1 MRKYLLDNYKYY
13 HRFNELNENPL
24 STGVIT
30 YVASSNRLTLFIL
43 LFMIAGILSGAAIH
57 EYAAAELVKSYADN
71 ITLFTDIFL
80 RLIKMVI
87 APLVFSTLT
96 VGIMKMGET
105 STIGRVGGK
114 AMIWFVSSSVLSIL
128 VGLFIVTLQ
137 HPGAGM
143 NLQVPAGDVQTGLA
157 VSGMS
162 LKSFIAHTFP
172 TSIAGAMANNE
183 ILQIVVF
190 SLFFGI
196 AGASLGEKFNAPLV
210 AALDVVSHIMLKVT
224 GYVMYVAP
232 LAIFAAI
239 SSVIATEGLGILLNY
254 ASFIG
259 GYYLAIVLTCLVLI
273 GVGYMVLRRD
283 IFRLLTMLKD
293 PVLVAFTTSSSEAAY
308 PKTLD
313 QLTRFGCSRNIASF
327 VLPIGYSF
335 NLVGSMVYCSFAS
348 MFIAQAYNVHLG
360 FSEIVVLMLT
370 LMLASKG
377 IAGVPR
383 SALVVLAATI
393 PSFNIPVAG
402 ILLLMGIDHLL
413 DMGRSAINVLG
424 NGVATAMLSKNEGLM
439 DEPVEMGEE
448 IEA

>member
-1 MRKYLLDNYKYY
+1 ML
-13 HRFNELNENPL
+13 
-24 STGVIT
+24 
-30 YVASSNRLTLFIL
+30 
-43 LFMIAGILSGAAIH
+43 MGILSGAAIH
-57 EYAAAELVKSYADN
+57 AYATPTTVSAWADN
-71 ITLFTDIFL
+71 ITLLTDLFL

-96 VGIMKMGET
+96 VGIMRLGET
-105 STIGRVGGK
+105 ATIGRVGGK
-114 AMIWFVSSSVLSIL
+114 AMVWFITSSVLSIL
-128 VGLFIVTLQ
+128 VGLVIVTFQ
-137 HPGAGM
+137 HPGAGL
-143 NLQVPAGDVQTGLA
+143 NLAVPKEAVDTGLA

-162 LKSFIAHTFP
+162 LKGFLSHTP
-172 TSIAGAMANNE
+172 HQHHRGDGQQR

-190 SLFFGI
+190 SMFFGI

-210 AALDVVSHIMLKVT
+210 AALNVVSHIMLKVT

-239 SSVIATEGLGILLNY
+239 SSVIASQGLGILLNY

-259 GYYLAIVLTCLVLI
+259 GYYLAVLLTSAVLI
-273 GVGYMVLRRD
+273 AVGYMVLKKEV
-283 IFRLLTMLKD
+283 FRLLNMLKD

-308 PKTLD
+308 PKTLER
-313 QLTRFGCSRNIASF
+313 LVKFGCSRNIVSF

-335 NLVGSMVYCSFAS
+335 NLVGSMVYCSFAA
-348 MFIAQAYNVHLG
+348 MFIAQAYNVPLS
-360 FSEIVVLMLT
+360 FSEITVMMLT

-402 ILLLMGIDHLL
+402 ILLLMGIDHFL

-424 NGVATAMLSKNEGLM
+424 NGIATAMLSKNEGLLT
-439 DEPVEMGEE
+439 DEEAQPDWEVEKA
-448 IEA
+448 EA

>member
-1 MRKYLLDNYKYY
+1 MANANK
-13 HRFNELNENPL
+13 
-24 STGVIT
+24 
-30 YVASSNRLTLFIL
+30 LTLFIVV
-43 LFMIAGILSGAAIH
+43 FMLMGILSGAAIH
-57 EYAAAELVKSYADN
+57 AYATPTTVSAWADN
-71 ITLFTDIFL
+71 ITLLTDLFL

-96 VGIMKMGET
+96 VGIMRLGET
-105 STIGRVGGK
+105 ATIGRVGGK
-114 AMIWFVSSSVLSIL
+114 AMVWFITSSVLSIL
-128 VGLFIVTLQ
+128 VGLVIVTFQ
-137 HPGAGM
+137 HPGAGL
-143 NLQVPAGDVQTGLA
+143 NLAVPKEAVDTGLA

-162 LKSFIAHTFP
+162 LKGFLSHTIP
-172 TSIAGAMANNE
+172 TSITEAMANNE

-190 SLFFGI
+190 SMFF
-196 AGASLGEKFNAPLV
+196 GASLGEKFNAPLV
-210 AALDVVSHIMLKVT
+210 AALNVVSHIMLKVT

-239 SSVIATEGLGILLNY
+239 SSVIASQGLGILLNY

-259 GYYLAIVLTCLVLI
+259 GYYLAVLLTSAVLI
-273 GVGYMVLRRD
+273 AVGYMVLKKEV
-283 IFRLLTMLKD
+283 FRLLNMLKD

-308 PKTLD
+308 PKTLER
-313 QLTRFGCSRNIASF
+313 LVKFGCSRNIVSF

-335 NLVGSMVYCSFAS
+335 NLVGSMVYCSFAA
-348 MFIAQAYNVHLG
+348 MFIAQAYNVPLS
-360 FSEIVVLMLT
+360 FSEITVMMLT

-402 ILLLMGIDHLL
+402 ILLLMGIDHFL

-424 NGVATAMLSKNEGLM
+424 NGIATAMLSKNEGLLT
-439 DEPVEMGEE
+439 DEEAQPDWEVEKA
-448 IEA
+448 EA

>member
-1 MRKYLLDNYKYY
+1 MANANKLTI
-13 HRFNELNENPL
+13 FI
-24 STGVIT
+24 VI
-30 YVASSNRLTLFIL
+30 
-43 LFMIAGILSGAAIH
+43 FMLAGIVSGAVIH
-57 EYAAAELVKSYADN
+57 SYTSESVIAAWSDN
-71 ITLFTDIFL
+71 ITLLTDIFL

-96 VGIMKMGET
+96 VGIMRLGET

-114 AMIWFVSSSVLSIL
+114 AMIWFISSSILSIL
-128 VGLFIVTLQ
+128 VGLFIVTLEQ
-137 HPGAGM
+137 PGSGL
-143 NLQVPAGDVQTGLA
+143 NLAIPKEAVDTGLA
-157 VSGMS
+157 VGGMS
-162 LKSFIAHTFP
+162 LKGFLSHTIP

-190 SLFFGI
+190 SMFFGI
-196 AGASLGEKFNAPLV
+196 GGASLGEKFNAPLV

-259 GYYLAIVLTCLVLI
+259 GYYLAILMTCLVLLA
-273 GVGYMVLRRD
+273 VGYLVLKKEV
-283 IFRLLTMLKD
+283 FRLVSMLKD

-308 PKTLD
+308 PKTLE
-313 QLTRFGCSRNIASF
+313 QLTTFGCSRNIVSF

-348 MFIAQAYNVHLG
+348 MFIAQAYNIHLS
-360 FSEIVVLMLT
+360 FAEISVLMLT

-402 ILLLMGIDHLL
+402 ILLLMGIDHFL

-424 NGVATAMLSKNEGLM
+424 NGIATAMLAQNEGLL
-439 DEPVEMGEE
+439 EESSEEEVSQKVE
-448 IEA
+448 A

>member
-1 MRKYLLDNYKYY
+1 MANANKLTI
-13 HRFNELNENPL
+13 FI
-24 STGVIT
+24 VI
-30 YVASSNRLTLFIL
+30 
-43 LFMIAGILSGAAIH
+43 FMLAGILTGAMIH
-57 EYAAAELVKSYADN
+57 SYASANTIQAWSGN

-96 VGIMKMGET
+96 VGIMKLGET

-114 AMIWFVSSSVLSIL
+114 AMVWFISSSVLSIL

-137 HPGAGM
+137 HPGSGL
-143 NLQVPAGDVQTGLA
+143 NLTIPKDTVDTGLA

-162 LKSFIAHTFP
+162 LKGFLSHTIP
-172 TSIAGAMANNE
+172 TSIVGAMADNE

-190 SLFFGI
+190 SMFFGI
-196 AGASLGEKFNAPLV
+196 GGASLGQKFNAPLV

-259 GYYLAIVLTCLVLI
+259 GYYVAILLTCCALVAI
-273 GVGYMVLRRD
+273 GYMVLKKEV
-283 IFRLLTMLKD
+283 FRLLGMLKD

-308 PKTLD
+308 PKTLE
-313 QLTRFGCSRNIASF
+313 QLTKFGCSRNIVSF

-348 MFIAQAYNVHLG
+348 MFIAQAYN
-360 FSEIVVLMLT
+360 
-370 LMLASKG
+370 
-377 IAGVPR
+377 
-383 SALVVLAATI
+383 
-393 PSFNIPVAG
+393 
-402 ILLLMGIDHLL
+402 
-413 DMGRSAINVLG
+413 
-424 NGVATAMLSKNEGLM
+424 
-439 DEPVEMGEE
+439 
-448 IEA
+448 

>member
-1 MRKYLLDNYKYY
+1 MANANK
-13 HRFNELNENPL
+13 
-24 STGVIT
+24 
-30 YVASSNRLTLFIL
+30 LTLFIVI
-43 LFMIAGILSGAAIH
+43 FMLAGILSGAVIH
-57 EYAAAELVKSYADN
+57 SYASPGVVPAWADN
-71 ITLFTDIFL
+71 ITLLTDIFL

-96 VGIMKMGET
+96 VGIMRLGET

-114 AMIWFVSSSVLSIL
+114 AMIWFISSSILSIL
-128 VGLFIVTLQ
+128 VGLFVVSLEQ
-137 HPGAGM
+137 PGSGL
-143 NLQVPAGDVQTGLA
+143 NLAIPLEATDTGLA
-157 VSGMS
+157 VGGMS
-162 LKSFIAHTFP
+162 LKGFLTHTIP
-172 TSIAGAMANNE
+172 TSIAEAMANNE

-190 SLFFGI
+190 SMFFGI
-196 AGASLGEKFNAPLV
+196 GGASLGEKFNAPLV

-239 SSVIATEGLGILLNY
+239 SSVISTQGLGILLNY

-259 GYYLAIVLTCLVLI
+259 GYYVAILLTCLVLLA
-273 GVGYMVLRRD
+273 VGYVMLKKEV
-283 IFRLLTMLKD
+283 FRLVSMLKD

-308 PKTLD
+308 PKTLE
-313 QLTRFGCSRNIASF
+313 QLTKFGCSPNIVSF

-348 MFIAQAYNVHLG
+348 MFIAQAYNIHLS
-360 FSEIVVLMLT
+360 FAEITVLMLT

-402 ILLLMGIDHLL
+402 ILLLMGIDHFL

-424 NGVATAMLSKNEGLM
+424 NGIATAMLAQDEGLLEE
-439 DEPVEMGEE
+439 EPELVER
-448 IEA
+448 EA

>member
-1 MRKYLLDNYKYY
+1 M
-13 HRFNELNENPL
+13 
-24 STGVIT
+24 
-30 YVASSNRLTLFIL
+30 ASANKLTLFIVI
-43 LFMIAGILSGAAIH
+43 FMLAGILSGAVIH
-57 EYAAAELVKSYADN
+57 SYASQEAIAAWSDN
-71 ITLFTDIFL
+71 ITLLTDIFL

-96 VGIMKMGET
+96 VGIMRLGET
-105 STIGRVGGK
+105 ATIGRVGGK
-114 AMIWFVSSSVLSIL
+114 AMVWFISSSVLSIL
-128 VGLFIVTLQ
+128 VGLFIVTIE
-137 HPGAGM
+137 HPGSGL
-143 NLQVPAGDVQTGLA
+143 NLAIPAESVDTGLA
-157 VSGMS
+157 VGGMS
-162 LKSFIAHTFP
+162 LKGFLSHTIP

-190 SLFFGI
+190 SMFFGI
-196 AGASLGEKFNAPLV
+196 GGASLGEKFNAPLV

-239 SSVIATEGLGILLNY
+239 SSVSATQGLGILLNY

-259 GYYLAIVLTCLVLI
+259 GYYVAILLTCLVLLA
-273 GVGYMVLRRD
+273 VGYMVLKKEV
-283 IFRLLTMLKD
+283 FRLVSMLKD

-308 PKTLD
+308 PKTLE
-313 QLTRFGCSRNIASF
+313 QLTKFGCSRNIVSF

-348 MFIAQAYNVHLG
+348 MFIAQAYNIHLS
-360 FSEIVVLMLT
+360 FAEITVLMLT

-402 ILLLMGIDHLL
+402 ILLLMGIDHFL

-424 NGVATAMLSKNEGLM
+424 NGIATAMLAQNEGLL
-439 DEPVEMGEE
+439 EE
-448 IEA
+448 DAEERVPQQLVG

>member
-1 MRKYLLDNYKYY
+1 M
-13 HRFNELNENPL
+13 
-24 STGVIT
+24 S
-30 YVASSNRLTLFIL
+30 SSNKLTLFIL
-43 LFMIAGILSGAAIH
+43 LFMFAGILSGAAIH
-57 EYAAAELVKSYADN
+57 EYAAAENIKSYAEN

-114 AMIWFVSSSVLSIL
+114 AMVWFVSSSILSIL

-137 HPGAGM
+137 QPGAGM

-157 VSGMS
+157 VSGMN
-162 LKSFIAHTFP
+162 LKAFISHTIP
-172 TSIAGAMANNE
+172 TSIAGAMSNNE

-196 AGASLGEKFNAPLV
+196 AGASLGEKFNTPLV

-239 SSVIATEGLGILLNY
+239 SSVVATEGLGILLNY

-259 GYYLAIVLTCLVLI
+259 GYYLAIILTCMVLI
-273 GVGYMVLRRD
+273 GVGYMVLKRD
-283 IFRLLTMLKD
+283 VFRLIAMLKD

-348 MFIAQAYNVHLG
+348 MFIAQAYNIHLT

-402 ILLLMGIDHLL
+402 ILLLMGIDHFL

-424 NGVATAMLSKNEGLM
+424 NGVATAMLSKNEGEM
-439 DEPVEMGEE
+439 EEPTEIGEE

>member
-1 MRKYLLDNYKYY
+1 MANANKLTI
-13 HRFNELNENPL
+13 FI
-24 STGVIT
+24 VI
-30 YVASSNRLTLFIL
+30 
-43 LFMIAGILSGAAIH
+43 FMLAGILTGAMIH
-57 EYAAAELVKSYADN
+57 SYASATTIEVWSNN
-71 ITLFTDIFL
+71 ITLLTDIFL

-96 VGIMKMGET
+96 VGIMKLGET

-114 AMIWFVSSSVLSIL
+114 AMVWFISSSVLSIL

-137 HPGAGM
+137 QPGHGL
-143 NLQVPAGDVQTGLA
+143 NLAIPKDAVDTGLA

-162 LKSFIAHTFP
+162 LKGFLSHTIP
-172 TSIAGAMANNE
+172 TSIVGAMADNE

-196 AGASLGEKFNAPLV
+196 GGASLGEKFNAPLV
-210 AALDVVSHIMLKVT
+210 ASLDVVSHIMLKVT

-259 GYYLAIVLTCLVLI
+259 GYYVAIFLTCCVLVAI
-273 GVGYMVLRRD
+273 GYMVLKKEV
-283 IFRLLTMLKD
+283 FRLLSMLKD

-308 PKTLD
+308 PKTLE
-313 QLTRFGCSRNIASF
+313 QLTKFGCSRNIVSF

-348 MFIAQAYNVHLG
+348 MFIAQAYNIHLS
-360 FSEIVVLMLT
+360 FTEIAVLMLT

-402 ILLLMGIDHLL
+402 ILLLMGIDHFL

-424 NGVATAMLSKNEGLM
+424 NGVATAMLSQNEGLLTEE
-439 DEPVEMGEE
+439 EPQVAQQN
-448 IEA
+448 I

>member
-1 MRKYLLDNYKYY
+1 M
-13 HRFNELNENPL
+13 F
-24 STGVIT
+24 
-30 YVASSNRLTLFIL
+30 
-43 LFMIAGILSGAAIH
+43 AGILSGAAIH
-57 EYAAAELVKSYADN
+57 EYAAADNIKSYAEN

-114 AMIWFVSSSVLSIL
+114 AMVWFVSSSILSIL

-137 HPGAGM
+137 QPGAGM

-157 VSGMS
+157 VSGMN
-162 LKSFIAHTFP
+162 LKAFISHTIP
-172 TSIAGAMANNE
+172 TSIAGAMSNNE

-196 AGASLGEKFNAPLV
+196 AGASLGEKFNTPLV

-239 SSVIATEGLGILLNY
+239 SSVVATEGLGILLNY

-259 GYYLAIVLTCLVLI
+259 GYYLAIILTCMVLI
-273 GVGYMVLRRD
+273 GVGYMVLKRD
-283 IFRLLTMLKD
+283 VFRLIAMLKD

-348 MFIAQAYNVHLG
+348 MFIAQAYNIHLN

-402 ILLLMGIDHLL
+402 ILLLMGIDHFL

-424 NGVATAMLSKNEGLM
+424 NGVATAMLSKNEGEM
-439 DEPVEMGEE
+439 EEEVEAGERV
-448 IEA
+448 EA

>member
-1 MRKYLLDNYKYY
+1 M
-13 HRFNELNENPL
+13 
-24 STGVIT
+24 
-30 YVASSNRLTLFIL
+30 ASSNKLTMFIV
-43 LFMIAGILSGAAIH
+43 LFMIAGILCGAAVH
-57 EYAAAELVKSYADN
+57 EYASNDSITAWATN

-96 VGIMKMGET
+96 VGIMRMGET
-105 STIGRVGGK
+105 STISRVGSK
-114 AMIWFVSSSVLSIL
+114 AMVWFISSSVLSIL
-128 VGLFIVTLQ
+128 VGLLVVSLE
-137 HPGAGM
+137 HPGRGL
-143 NLQVPAGDVQTGLA
+143 NLTVPAGSVETGLA

-162 LKSFIAHTFP
+162 LKNFIAHSIP
-172 TSIAGAMANNE
+172 TSIADAMSHNE

-190 SLFFGI
+190 SMFFGI

-224 GYVMYVAP
+224 GYVMLVAP

-239 SSVIATEGLGILLNY
+239 SSVVATQGLGILLNY

-259 GYYLAIVLTCLVLI
+259 GYYVAILLTCLVLLS
-273 GVGYMVLRRD
+273 VGYMVLKKST
-283 IFRLLTMLKD
+283 FTLLSMLKE

-313 QLTRFGCSRNIASF
+313 VLTRFGCSRSIASF

-348 MFIAQAYNVHLG
+348 MFIAQAYNVHLT

-402 ILLLMGIDHLL
+402 ILLLMGIDHFL

-424 NGVATAMLSKNEGLM
+424 NGIATAMLSKNEGEL
-439 DEPVEMGEE
+439 DAAAANTATEQETQVE
-448 IEA
+448 A

>member
-1 MRKYLLDNYKYY
+1 M
-13 HRFNELNENPL
+13 
-24 STGVIT
+24 
-30 YVASSNRLTLFIL
+30 ASANRLTIFIVV
-43 LFMIAGILSGAAIH
+43 FMLAGILSGAVIH
-57 EYAAAELVKSYADN
+57 EYASSDVIAAWSDN
-71 ITLFTDIFL
+71 ITLLTDIFL

-96 VGIMKMGET
+96 VGIMRLGET
-105 STIGRVGGK
+105 ATIGRVGGK
-114 AMIWFVSSSVLSIL
+114 AMVWFISSSVLSIL
-128 VGLFIVTLQ
+128 VGLFIVTLL
-137 HPGAGM
+137 HPGSGL
-143 NLQVPAGDVQTGLA
+143 NLAVPAGTVETGLA
-157 VSGMS
+157 TGGMS
-162 LKSFIAHTFP
+162 LKGFLSHTIP

-190 SLFFGI
+190 SMFFGI
-196 AGASLGEKFNAPLV
+196 GGASLGEKFNAPLV

-232 LAIFAAI
+232 LAIYAAI

-259 GYYLAIVLTCLVLI
+259 GYYLAIVLTCLVLVA
-273 GVGYMVLRRD
+273 VGYMVLKND
-283 IFRLLTMLKD
+283 IFRLVSMLKD

-308 PKTLD
+308 PKTLE
-313 QLTRFGCSRNIASF
+313 QLTRFGCSRNIVSF

-348 MFIAQAYNVHLG
+348 MFIAQAYNIQLS
-360 FSEIVVLMLT
+360 FSEITVLMLT

-393 PSFNIPVAG
+393 PSFDIPVAG
-402 ILLLMGIDHLL
+402 ILLLMGIDHFL

-424 NGVATAMLSKNEGLM
+424 NGVATAMLAQNEGLLE
-439 DEPVEMGEE
+439 DEVGLASQEG
-448 IEA
+448 

>member
-1 MRKYLLDNYKYY
+1 MIDYKNSKMSACCIIVKYD
-13 HRFNELNENPL
+13 
-24 STGVIT
+24 GVNF
-30 YVASSNRLTLFIL
+30 VASSNKLTMFIV
-43 LFMIAGILSGAAIH
+43 LFMIAGILCGAAVH
-57 EYAAAELVKSYADN
+57 EYASNDSITAWATN

-96 VGIMKMGET
+96 VGIMRMGET
-105 STIGRVGGK
+105 STISRVGSK
-114 AMIWFVSSSVLSIL
+114 AMVWFISSSVLSIL
-128 VGLFIVTLQ
+128 VGLLVVSLE
-137 HPGAGM
+137 HPGRGL
-143 NLQVPAGDVQTGLA
+143 NLTVPAGSVETGLA

-162 LKSFIAHTFP
+162 LKNFIAHSIP
-172 TSIAGAMANNE
+172 TSIADAMSHNE

-190 SLFFGI
+190 SMFFGI

-224 GYVMYVAP
+224 GYVMLVAP

-239 SSVIATEGLGILLNY
+239 SSVVATQGLGILLNY

-259 GYYLAIVLTCLVLI
+259 GYYVAILLTCLVLLS
-273 GVGYMVLRRD
+273 VGYMVLKKST
-283 IFRLLTMLKD
+283 FTLLSMLKE

-313 QLTRFGCSRNIASF
+313 VLTRFGCSRSIASF

-348 MFIAQAYNVHLG
+348 MFIAQAYNVHLT

-402 ILLLMGIDHLL
+402 ILLLMGIDHFL

-424 NGVATAMLSKNEGLM
+424 NGIATAMLSKNEGEL
-439 DEPVEMGEE
+439 DAAPANTATEQETQVE
-448 IEA
+448 A

>member
-1 MRKYLLDNYKYY
+1 
-13 HRFNELNENPL
+13 
-24 STGVIT
+24 
-30 YVASSNRLTLFIL
+30 VASANKLTLFIVI
-43 LFMIAGILSGAAIH
+43 FMLAGILSGAAIH
-57 EYAAAELVKSYADN
+57 EYASPDAINAWSDN
-71 ITLFTDIFL
+71 ITLLTDIFL

-96 VGIMKMGET
+96 VGIMKLGET

-114 AMIWFVSSSVLSIL
+114 AMVWFISSSVLSIL
-128 VGLFIVTLQ
+128 VGLFIVTLE
-137 HPGAGM
+137 HPGSGL
-143 NLQVPAGDVQTGLA
+143 NLAIPAESVDTGLA
-157 VSGMS
+157 VGGMT
-162 LKSFIAHTFP
+162 LKGFLTHTIP

-190 SLFFGI
+190 SMFFGI
-196 AGASLGEKFNAPLV
+196 GGASLGQKFNAPLV
-210 AALDVVSHIMLKVT
+210 AVLDVVSHIMLKVT

-239 SSVIATEGLGILLNY
+239 SSVVATQGLGILLNY

-259 GYYLAIVLTCLVLI
+259 GYYVAIVLTCMVLMA
-273 GVGYMVLRRD
+273 VGYMMLKKEV
-283 IFRLLTMLKD
+283 FRLVSMLKD

-308 PKTLD
+308 PKTLE
-313 QLTRFGCSRNIASF
+313 QLVRFGCSRNIVSF

-348 MFIAQAYNVHLG
+348 MFIAQAYNIHLS
-360 FSEIVVLMLT
+360 FSEVTVLMLT

-393 PSFNIPVAG
+393 PGFNIPVAG
-402 ILLLMGIDHLL
+402 ILLLMGIDHFL

-424 NGVATAMLSKNEGLM
+424 NGIATAMLAQNEGLL
-439 DEPVEMGEE
+439 EEEAELVEQ
-448 IEA
+448 EA

>member
-1 MRKYLLDNYKYY
+1 M
-13 HRFNELNENPL
+13 
-24 STGVIT
+24 
-30 YVASSNRLTLFIL
+30 ASANKLTLFIVI
-43 LFMIAGILSGAAIH
+43 FMLAGILSGAVIH
-57 EYAAAELVKSYADN
+57 SYASQEALAAWSDN
-71 ITLFTDIFL
+71 ITLLTDIFL

-96 VGIMKMGET
+96 VGIMRLGET
-105 STIGRVGGK
+105 ATIGRVGGK
-114 AMIWFVSSSVLSIL
+114 AMVWFISSSVLSIL
-128 VGLFIVTLQ
+128 VGLFIVTIE
-137 HPGAGM
+137 HPGSGL
-143 NLQVPAGDVQTGLA
+143 NLVIPAESVDTGLA
-157 VSGMS
+157 VGGMS
-162 LKSFIAHTFP
+162 LKGFLSHTIP

-190 SLFFGI
+190 SMFFGI
-196 AGASLGEKFNAPLV
+196 GGASLGEKFNAPLV

-239 SSVIATEGLGILLNY
+239 SSVIATQGLGILLNY

-259 GYYLAIVLTCLVLI
+259 GYYVAILLTCLVLLA
-273 GVGYMVLRRD
+273 VGYMVLKKEV
-283 IFRLLTMLKD
+283 FRLVSMLKD

-308 PKTLD
+308 PKTLE
-313 QLTRFGCSRNIASF
+313 QLTKFGCSRNIVSF

-348 MFIAQAYNVHLG
+348 MFIAQAYNIHLS
-360 FSEIVVLMLT
+360 FAEITVLMLT

-402 ILLLMGIDHLL
+402 ILLLMGIDHFL

-424 NGVATAMLSKNEGLM
+424 NGIATAMLAQNEGLL
-439 DEPVEMGEE
+439 EE
-448 IEA
+448 DAEERVPQQLVG

>member
-1 MRKYLLDNYKYY
+1 MANANKLTV
-13 HRFNELNENPL
+13 FI
-24 STGVIT
+24 VI
-30 YVASSNRLTLFIL
+30 
-43 LFMIAGILSGAAIH
+43 FMLAGILTGAMIH
-57 EYAAAELVKSYADN
+57 SYASADSITAWSDN
-71 ITLFTDIFL
+71 ITLLTDIFL

-96 VGIMKMGET
+96 VGIMRLGET

-114 AMIWFVSSSVLSIL
+114 AMVWFISSSVLSIL
-128 VGLFIVTLQ
+128 VGLFIVTLEQ
-137 HPGAGM
+137 PGSGM
-143 NLQVPAGDVQTGLA
+143 NLAIPAGTVETGLA
-157 VSGMS
+157 TSGMS
-162 LKSFIAHTFP
+162 LKAFLAHTIP
-172 TSIAGAMANNE
+172 TSIAGAMADNE

-190 SLFFGI
+190 SMFFGI
-196 AGASLGEKFNAPLV
+196 GGASLGQKFNAPLV

-239 SSVIATEGLGILLNY
+239 SSVIAKEGLGILLNY

-259 GYYLAIVLTCLVLI
+259 GYYLAILLTCLVLI
-273 GVGYMVLRRD
+273 GVGYMVLKKE
-283 IFRLLTMLKD
+283 IFRLVNMLKD

-308 PKTLD
+308 PKTLE
-313 QLTRFGCSRNIASF
+313 QLAKFGCSPNIVSF

-348 MFIAQAYNVHLG
+348 MFIAQAYNIQLS
-360 FSEIVVLMLT
+360 FSEITVLMLT

-402 ILLLMGIDHLL
+402 ILLLMGIDHFL

-424 NGVATAMLSKNEGLM
+424 NGVAAAMLSQNEGMLC
-439 DEPVEMGEE
+439 EGEAEEVEQQEVQ
-448 IEA
+448 A

>member
-1 MRKYLLDNYKYY
+1 MANANK
-13 HRFNELNENPL
+13 
-24 STGVIT
+24 
-30 YVASSNRLTLFIL
+30 LTLFIVI
-43 LFMIAGILSGAAIH
+43 FMLAGILSGAVIH
-57 EYAAAELVKSYADN
+57 SYASPGVVNAWADN
-71 ITLFTDIFL
+71 ITLLTDIFL

-96 VGIMKMGET
+96 VGIMRLGET

-114 AMIWFVSSSVLSIL
+114 AMIWFISSSILSIL
-128 VGLFIVTLQ
+128 VGLFVVSLEQ
-137 HPGAGM
+137 PGSGL
-143 NLQVPAGDVQTGLA
+143 NLAIPQEATDTGLA
-157 VSGMS
+157 VGGMS
-162 LKSFIAHTFP
+162 LKGFLTHTIP
-172 TSIAGAMANNE
+172 TSIAEAMANNE

-190 SLFFGI
+190 SMFFGI
-196 AGASLGEKFNAPLV
+196 GGASLGEKFNAPLV

-239 SSVIATEGLGILLNY
+239 SSVISTQGLGILLNY

-259 GYYLAIVLTCLVLI
+259 GYYVAILLTCLVLLA
-273 GVGYMVLRRD
+273 VGYIMLKKEV
-283 IFRLLTMLKD
+283 FRLVSMLKD

-308 PKTLD
+308 PKTLE
-313 QLTRFGCSRNIASF
+313 QLTKFGCSPNIVSF

-348 MFIAQAYNVHLG
+348 MFIAQAYNIHLS
-360 FSEIVVLMLT
+360 FAEITVLMLT

-402 ILLLMGIDHLL
+402 ILLLMGIDHFL

-424 NGVATAMLSKNEGLM
+424 NGIATAMLAQDEGLLEE
-439 DEPVEMGEE
+439 EPELVER
-448 IEA
+448 EA

>member
-1 MRKYLLDNYKYY
+1 MANANK
-13 HRFNELNENPL
+13 
-24 STGVIT
+24 
-30 YVASSNRLTLFIL
+30 LTLFIVI
-43 LFMIAGILSGAAIH
+43 FMLAGILSGAVIH
-57 EYAAAELVKSYADN
+57 SYASPGVVTAWADN
-71 ITLFTDIFL
+71 ITLLTDIFL

-96 VGIMKMGET
+96 VGIMRLGET

-114 AMIWFVSSSVLSIL
+114 AMIWFIRSSVLSIL
-128 VGLFIVTLQ
+128 VGLFVVSLEQ
-137 HPGAGM
+137 PGSGL
-143 NLQVPAGDVQTGLA
+143 NLTIPLEATDTGLA
-157 VSGMS
+157 VGGMS
-162 LKSFIAHTFP
+162 LKGFLTHTIP
-172 TSIAGAMANNE
+172 TSIAEAMANNE

-190 SLFFGI
+190 SMFFGI
-196 AGASLGEKFNAPLV
+196 GGASLGEKFNAPLV

-239 SSVIATEGLGILLNY
+239 SSVISTQGLGILLNY

-259 GYYLAIVLTCLVLI
+259 GYYVAILLTCLVLLA
-273 GVGYMVLRRD
+273 VGYVMLKKEV
-283 IFRLLTMLKD
+283 FRLVSMLKD

-308 PKTLD
+308 PKTLE
-313 QLTRFGCSRNIASF
+313 QLTKFGCSPNIVSF

-348 MFIAQAYNVHLG
+348 MFIAQAYNIHLS
-360 FSEIVVLMLT
+360 FAEITVLMLT

-402 ILLLMGIDHLL
+402 ILLLMGIDHFL

-424 NGVATAMLSKNEGLM
+424 NGIATAMLAQDEGLL
-439 DEPVEMGEE
+439 EE
-448 IEA
+448 SESSENITEQIKA

>member
-1 MRKYLLDNYKYY
+1 M
-13 HRFNELNENPL
+13 F
-24 STGVIT
+24 
-30 YVASSNRLTLFIL
+30 
-43 LFMIAGILSGAAIH
+43 AGILSGAAIH
-57 EYAAAELVKSYADN
+57 EYAAADNIKSYADN

-114 AMIWFVSSSVLSIL
+114 AMVWFISSSILSIL

-137 HPGAGM
+137 QPGAGM

-157 VSGMS
+157 VSGMN
-162 LKSFIAHTFP
+162 LKAFISHTIP
-172 TSIAGAMANNE
+172 TSIAGAMSNNE

-196 AGASLGEKFNAPLV
+196 AGASLGEKFTAPLV
-210 AALDVVSHIMLKVT
+210 TALDVVSHIMLKVT

-259 GYYLAIVLTCLVLI
+259 GYYLAIILTCMVLV
-273 GVGYMVLRRD
+273 GVGYMVLKRD
-283 IFRLLTMLKD
+283 VFRLITMLKD

-327 VLPIGYSF
+327 VLPMGYSF

-348 MFIAQAYNVHLG
+348 MFIAQAYNIHLT

-402 ILLLMGIDHLL
+402 ILLLMGIDHFL

-424 NGVATAMLSKNEGLM
+424 NGVATAMLSKNEG
-439 DEPVEMGEE
+439 EMEE
-448 IEA
+448 SIEAGEQVEA

>member
-1 MRKYLLDNYKYY
+1 MANANK
-13 HRFNELNENPL
+13 
-24 STGVIT
+24 
-30 YVASSNRLTLFIL
+30 LTLFIVI
-43 LFMIAGILSGAAIH
+43 FMLMGILSGAAIH
-57 EYAAAELVKSYADN
+57 AYATPTTVSAWADN
-71 ITLFTDIFL
+71 ITLLTDLFL

-96 VGIMKMGET
+96 VGIMRLGET
-105 STIGRVGGK
+105 ATIGRVGGK
-114 AMIWFVSSSVLSIL
+114 AMVWFITSSVLSIL
-128 VGLFIVTLQ
+128 VGLVIVTFQ
-137 HPGAGM
+137 HPGAGL
-143 NLQVPAGDVQTGLA
+143 NLAVPKEAVDTGLA

-162 LKSFIAHTFP
+162 LKGFLSHTIP
-172 TSIAGAMANNE
+172 TSITEAMANNE

-190 SLFFGI
+190 SMFFGI
-196 AGASLGEKFNAPLV
+196 AGASLGEKFNAPL
-210 AALDVVSHIMLKVT
+210 VSHIMLKVT

-239 SSVIATEGLGILLNY
+239 SSVIASQGLGILLNY

-259 GYYLAIVLTCLVLI
+259 GYYLAVLLTSAVLI
-273 GVGYMVLRRD
+273 AVGYMVLKKEV
-283 IFRLLTMLKD
+283 FRLLNMLKD

-308 PKTLD
+308 PKTLER
-313 QLTRFGCSRNIASF
+313 LVKFGCSRNIVSF

-335 NLVGSMVYCSFAS
+335 NLVGSMVYCSFAA
-348 MFIAQAYNVHLG
+348 MFIAQAYNVPLS
-360 FSEIVVLMLT
+360 FSEITVMMLT

-402 ILLLMGIDHLL
+402 ILLLMGIDHFL

-424 NGVATAMLSKNEGLM
+424 NGIATAMLSKNEGLLT
-439 DEPVEMGEE
+439 DEEAQPDWEVEKA
-448 IEA
+448 EA

>member
-1 MRKYLLDNYKYY
+1 MANANKLTI
-13 HRFNELNENPL
+13 FI
-24 STGVIT
+24 VI
-30 YVASSNRLTLFIL
+30 
-43 LFMIAGILSGAAIH
+43 FMLAGIVSGAVIH
-57 EYAAAELVKSYADN
+57 SYTSESVIAAWSDN
-71 ITLFTDIFL
+71 ITLLTDIFL

-96 VGIMKMGET
+96 VGIMRLGET

-114 AMIWFVSSSVLSIL
+114 AMIWFISSSILSIL
-128 VGLFIVTLQ
+128 VGLFIVTLEQ
-137 HPGAGM
+137 PGSGL
-143 NLQVPAGDVQTGLA
+143 NLAIPKEAVDTGLA
-157 VSGMS
+157 VGGMS
-162 LKSFIAHTFP
+162 LKGFLSHTIP

-190 SLFFGI
+190 SMFFGI
-196 AGASLGEKFNAPLV
+196 GGASLGEKFNAPLV

-259 GYYLAIVLTCLVLI
+259 GYYLAILMTCLVLLA
-273 GVGYMVLRRD
+273 VGYLVLKKEV
-283 IFRLLTMLKD
+283 FRLVSMLKD

-308 PKTLD
+308 PKTLE
-313 QLTRFGCSRNIASF
+313 QLTTFGCSRNIVSF

-348 MFIAQAYNVHLG
+348 MFIAQAYNIHLS
-360 FSEIVVLMLT
+360 FAEISVLMLT

-402 ILLLMGIDHLL
+402 ILLLMGIDHFL

-424 NGVATAMLSKNEGLM
+424 NGIATAMLAQNEGLLEER
-439 DEPVEMGEE
+439 DEEEVSQKVE
-448 IEA
+448 A

>member
-1 MRKYLLDNYKYY
+1 M
-13 HRFNELNENPL
+13 
-24 STGVIT
+24 S
-30 YVASSNRLTLFIL
+30 SSNKLTLFIL
-43 LFMIAGILSGAAIH
+43 LFMFAGILSGAAIH
-57 EYAAAELVKSYADN
+57 EYAAAENIKSYAEN

-114 AMIWFVSSSVLSIL
+114 AMVWFISSSVLSIL
-128 VGLFIVTLQ
+128 IGLFIVTLQ
-137 HPGAGM
+137 HPGSGM

-157 VSGMS
+157 VSGMN
-162 LKSFIAHTFP
+162 LKAFISHTIP
-172 TSIAGAMANNE
+172 TSIAGAMSNNE

-196 AGASLGEKFNAPLV
+196 AGASLGEKFNTPLV

-239 SSVIATEGLGILLNY
+239 SSVVATEGLGILLNY

-259 GYYLAIVLTCLVLI
+259 GYYLAIILTCMVLV
-273 GVGYMVLRRD
+273 GVGYMVLKRD
-283 IFRLLTMLKD
+283 VFRLIAMLKD

-348 MFIAQAYNVHLG
+348 MFIAQAYNIHLT

-402 ILLLMGIDHLL
+402 ILLLMGIDHFL

-424 NGVATAMLSKNEGLM
+424 NGVATAMLSKNEGEL
-439 DEPVEMGEE
+439 EEQTEAGERVE
-448 IEA
+448 A

>member
-1 MRKYLLDNYKYY
+1 
-13 HRFNELNENPL
+13 
-24 STGVIT
+24 
-30 YVASSNRLTLFIL
+30 
-43 LFMIAGILSGAAIH
+43 MIAGIFTGAAIH
-57 EYAAAELVKSYADN
+57 EYAAAEVIKSYADN

-96 VGIMKMGET
+96 VGIMKLGET

-114 AMIWFVSSSVLSIL
+114 AMVWFVSSSVLSIL
-128 VGLFIVTLQ
+128 VGLFIVTLE

-143 NLQVPAGDVQTGLA
+143 NLQVPAETVQTGLA
-157 VSGMS
+157 VSGMT
-162 LKSFIAHTFP
+162 LKAFISHTIP
-172 TSIAGAMANNE
+172 TSIAGAMSDNE

-190 SLFFGI
+190 SMFFGI

-210 AALDVVSHIMLKVT
+210 GALDVVSHIMLKVT

-239 SSVIATEGLGILLNY
+239 SSVIATQGLGILLNY

-259 GYYLAIVLTCLVLI
+259 GYYVAIVLTCVVLI
-273 GVGYMVLRRD
+273 SVGYMVLKRD
-283 IFRLLTMLKD
+283 VFRLLAMLKD

-348 MFIAQAYNVHLG
+348 MFIAQAYNVHLS
-360 FSEIVVLMLT
+360 FSEIAVLMLT

-402 ILLLMGIDHLL
+402 ILLLMGIDHFL

-424 NGVATAMLSKNEGLM
+424 NGVATAMLSKNEGMLEET
-439 DEPVEMGEE
+439 DTVTVEEVK
-448 IEA
+448 A

>member
-1 MRKYLLDNYKYY
+1 MANANKLTIFIVIFMLAGIVSGAVIHSYTS
-13 HRFNELNENPL
+13 E
-24 STGVIT
+24 SVIT
-30 YVASSNRLTLFIL
+30 AWS
-43 LFMIAGILSGAAIH
+43 
-57 EYAAAELVKSYADN
+57 DN
-71 ITLFTDIFL
+71 ITLLTDIFL

-96 VGIMKMGET
+96 VGIMRLGET

-114 AMIWFVSSSVLSIL
+114 AMIWFISSSILSIL
-128 VGLFIVTLQ
+128 VGLFIVTLEQ
-137 HPGAGM
+137 PGSGL
-143 NLQVPAGDVQTGLA
+143 NLAIPKEAVDTGLA
-157 VSGMS
+157 VGGMS
-162 LKSFIAHTFP
+162 LKGFLSHTIP
-172 TSIAGAMANNE
+172 TSIAGAMADNE

-190 SLFFGI
+190 SMFFGI
-196 AGASLGEKFNAPLV
+196 GGASLGEKFNAPLV
-210 AALDVVSHIMLKVT
+210 TALDVVSHIMLKVT

-259 GYYLAIVLTCLVLI
+259 GYYVAILLTCLVLLAI
-273 GVGYMVLRRD
+273 GYLVLKRG
-283 IFRLLTMLKD
+283 IFRLVSLLKD

-308 PKTLD
+308 PKTLE
-313 QLTRFGCSRNIASF
+313 QLTKFGCSRNIVSF

-348 MFIAQAYNVHLG
+348 MFIAQAYNIPLS
-360 FSEIVVLMLT
+360 FAEISVLMLT

-402 ILLLMGIDHLL
+402 ILLLMGIDHFL

-424 NGVATAMLSKNEGLM
+424 NGIATAMLAQNEGLLEESNEE
-439 DEPVEMGEE
+439 DGSQQVE
-448 IEA
+448 A

>member
-1 MRKYLLDNYKYY
+1 MANANK
-13 HRFNELNENPL
+13 
-24 STGVIT
+24 
-30 YVASSNRLTLFIL
+30 LTLFIVI
-43 LFMIAGILSGAAIH
+43 FMLMGILSGAAIH
-57 EYAAAELVKSYADN
+57 AYATPTTISAWADN
-71 ITLFTDIFL
+71 ITLLTDLFL

-96 VGIMKMGET
+96 VGIMRLGET
-105 STIGRVGGK
+105 ATIGRVGGK
-114 AMIWFVSSSVLSIL
+114 AMVWFITSSVLSIL
-128 VGLFIVTLQ
+128 VGLVIVTFQ
-137 HPGAGM
+137 HPGAGL
-143 NLQVPAGDVQTGLA
+143 NLAVPKEAVDTGLA

-162 LKSFIAHTFP
+162 LKGFLSHTIP
-172 TSIAGAMANNE
+172 TSITEAMANNE

-190 SLFFGI
+190 SMFFGI

-210 AALDVVSHIMLKVT
+210 AALNVVSHIMLKVT

-239 SSVIATEGLGILLNY
+239 SSVIASQGLGILLNY

-259 GYYLAIVLTCLVLI
+259 GYYLAVLI
-273 GVGYMVLRRD
+273 AVGYMVLKKEV
-283 IFRLLTMLKD
+283 FRLLNMLKD

-308 PKTLD
+308 PKTLER
-313 QLTRFGCSRNIASF
+313 LVKFGCSRNIVSF

-335 NLVGSMVYCSFAS
+335 NLVGSMVYCSFAA
-348 MFIAQAYNVHLG
+348 MFIAQAYNVPLS
-360 FSEIVVLMLT
+360 FSEITVMMLT

-402 ILLLMGIDHLL
+402 ILLLMGIDHFL

-424 NGVATAMLSKNEGLM
+424 NGIATAMLSKNEGLLT
-439 DEPVEMGEE
+439 DE
-448 IEA
+448 EAQPDWEAEKAEA

>member
-1 MRKYLLDNYKYY
+1 MIDYKNDKKSACCIIVKYD
-13 HRFNELNENPL
+13 
-24 STGVIT
+24 GVNF
-30 YVASSNRLTLFIL
+30 VASSNKLTMFIV
-43 LFMIAGILSGAAIH
+43 LFMIAGILCGAAVH
-57 EYAAAELVKSYADN
+57 EYASTDSITAWATN

-96 VGIMKMGET
+96 VGIMRMGET
-105 STIGRVGGK
+105 STISRVGSK
-114 AMIWFVSSSVLSIL
+114 AMVWFISSSVLSIL
-128 VGLFIVTLQ
+128 VGLLVVSLE
-137 HPGAGM
+137 HPGRGL
-143 NLQVPAGDVQTGLA
+143 NLTVPAGSVETGLA

-162 LKSFIAHTFP
+162 LKNFIAHSIP
-172 TSIAGAMANNE
+172 TSIADAMSHNE

-190 SLFFGI
+190 SMFFGI

-224 GYVMYVAP
+224 GYVMLVAP

-239 SSVIATEGLGILLNY
+239 SSVVATQGLGILLNY

-259 GYYLAIVLTCLVLI
+259 GYYVAILLTCLVLL
-273 GVGYMVLRRD
+273 GVGYMVLKKST
-283 IFRLLTMLKD
+283 FTLLSMLKD

-313 QLTRFGCSRNIASF
+313 VLTRFGCSRSIASF

-348 MFIAQAYNVHLG
+348 MFIAQAYNIHLT

-402 ILLLMGIDHLL
+402 ILLLMGIDHFL

-424 NGVATAMLSKNEGLM
+424 NGIATAMLSKNEGEL
-439 DEPVEMGEE
+439 DAAVANTITEQETQVE
-448 IEA
+448 A

>member
-1 MRKYLLDNYKYY
+1 M
-13 HRFNELNENPL
+13 F
-24 STGVIT
+24 
-30 YVASSNRLTLFIL
+30 
-43 LFMIAGILSGAAIH
+43 AGILSGAAIN
-57 EYAAAELVKSYADN
+57 EYAAADNIKSYADN

-114 AMIWFVSSSVLSIL
+114 AMVWFISSSILSIL

-137 HPGAGM
+137 QPGAGM
-143 NLQVPAGDVQTGLA
+143 NLQIPTGDVQTGLA
-157 VSGMS
+157 VSGMN
-162 LKSFIAHTFP
+162 LKAFISHTIP
-172 TSIAGAMANNE
+172 TSIAGAMSNNE

-196 AGASLGEKFNAPLV
+196 AGASLGEKFNTPLV
-210 AALDVVSHIMLKVT
+210 ATLDVVSHIMLKVT

-239 SSVIATEGLGILLNY
+239 SSVVATEGLGILLNY

-259 GYYLAIVLTCLVLI
+259 GYYLAIILTCMVLV
-273 GVGYMVLRRD
+273 GVGYMVLKRD
-283 IFRLLTMLKD
+283 VFRLIAMLKD

-327 VLPIGYSF
+327 VLPMGYSF

-348 MFIAQAYNVHLG
+348 MFIAQAYNIHLT

-402 ILLLMGIDHLL
+402 ILLLMGIDHFL

-424 NGVATAMLSKNEGLM
+424 NGVATAMLSKNEGEM
-439 DEPVEMGEE
+439 DES
-448 IEA
+448 IEAGEQVEA

>member
-1 MRKYLLDNYKYY
+1 M
-13 HRFNELNENPL
+13 
-24 STGVIT
+24 
-30 YVASSNRLTLFIL
+30 SNSNKLTLFIL
-43 LFMIAGILSGAAIH
+43 LFMFAGILSGAAIH
-57 EYAAAELVKSYADN
+57 EYAAADNVKSYAEN

-87 APLVFSTLT
+87 APLVFATLT

-114 AMIWFVSSSVLSIL
+114 AMVWFVSSSILSIL

-143 NLQVPAGDVQTGLA
+143 NLQVPTGDVETGLA
-157 VSGMS
+157 VSGMN
-162 LKSFIAHTFP
+162 LKAFISHTIP
-172 TSIAGAMANNE
+172 TSIAGAMSNNE

-196 AGASLGEKFNAPLV
+196 AGASLGEKFNTPLV

-239 SSVIATEGLGILLNY
+239 SSVVATEGLGILLNY
-254 ASFIG
+254 AAFIG
-259 GYYLAIVLTCLVLI
+259 GYYLAIILTCMVLV
-273 GVGYMVLRRD
+273 GVGYMVLKRD
-283 IFRLLTMLKD
+283 VFRLLTMLKD

-313 QLTRFGCSRNIASF
+313 QLTKFGCSRNIASF

-348 MFIAQAYNVHLG
+348 MFIAQAYNIHLT

-402 ILLLMGIDHLL
+402 ILLLMGIDHFL

-424 NGVATAMLSKNEGLM
+424 NGVATAMLSKNEGEL
-439 DEPVEMGEE
+439 EEQTEVGERVE
-448 IEA
+448 A

>member
-1 MRKYLLDNYKYY
+1 M
-13 HRFNELNENPL
+13 
-24 STGVIT
+24 
-30 YVASSNRLTLFIL
+30 SNSNKLTLFIL
-43 LFMIAGILSGAAIH
+43 LFMFAGILSGAAIH
-57 EYAAAELVKSYADN
+57 EYAAADNVKSYAEN

-114 AMIWFVSSSVLSIL
+114 AMVWFVSSSILSIL
-128 VGLFIVTLQ
+128 VGLFIVTIQ

-157 VSGMS
+157 VSGMN
-162 LKSFIAHTFP
+162 LKAFISHTIP
-172 TSIAGAMANNE
+172 TSIAGAMSNNE

-196 AGASLGEKFNAPLV
+196 AGASLGEKFNTPLV

-254 ASFIG
+254 AAFIG
-259 GYYLAIVLTCLVLI
+259 GYYLAIILTCMVLI
-273 GVGYMVLRRD
+273 GVGYMVLKRD
-283 IFRLLTMLKD
+283 VFRLLTMLKD

-313 QLTRFGCSRNIASF
+313 QLTKFGCSRNIASF

-348 MFIAQAYNVHLG
+348 MFIAQAYNIHLT

-402 ILLLMGIDHLL
+402 ILLLMGIDHFL

-424 NGVATAMLSKNEGLM
+424 NGVATAMLSKNEGEL
-439 DEPVEMGEE
+439 EEQVEVGEQV
-448 IEA
+448 EA

>member
-1 MRKYLLDNYKYY
+1 MANANK
-13 HRFNELNENPL
+13 
-24 STGVIT
+24 
-30 YVASSNRLTLFIL
+30 LTLFIVI
-43 LFMIAGILSGAAIH
+43 FMLAGILSGAVIH
-57 EYAAAELVKSYADN
+57 SYASPGVVNAWADN
-71 ITLFTDIFL
+71 ITLLTDIFL

-96 VGIMKMGET
+96 VGIMRLGET

-114 AMIWFVSSSVLSIL
+114 AMIWFISSSILSIL
-128 VGLFIVTLQ
+128 VGLFVVSLEQ
-137 HPGAGM
+137 PGSGL
-143 NLQVPAGDVQTGLA
+143 NLAIPQEATDTGLA
-157 VSGMS
+157 VGGMS
-162 LKSFIAHTFP
+162 LKGFLTHTIP
-172 TSIAGAMANNE
+172 TSIAEAMANNE

-190 SLFFGI
+190 SMFFGI
-196 AGASLGEKFNAPLV
+196 GGASLGEKFNAPLV

-239 SSVIATEGLGILLNY
+239 SSVISTQGLGILLNY

-259 GYYLAIVLTCLVLI
+259 GYYVAILLTCLVLLA
-273 GVGYMVLRRD
+273 VGYIMLKKEV
-283 IFRLLTMLKD
+283 FRLVSMLKD

-308 PKTLD
+308 PKTLE
-313 QLTRFGCSRNIASF
+313 QLTKFGCSPNIVSF

-348 MFIAQAYNVHLG
+348 MFIAQAYNIHLS
-360 FSEIVVLMLT
+360 FAEITVLMLT

-402 ILLLMGIDHLL
+402 ILLLMGIDHFL

-424 NGVATAMLSKNEGLM
+424 NGIATAMLAQNEGLLEE
-439 DEPVEMGEE
+439 EPELVER
-448 IEA
+448 EA

>member
-1 MRKYLLDNYKYY
+1 M
-13 HRFNELNENPL
+13 
-24 STGVIT
+24 
-30 YVASSNRLTLFIL
+30 ASSNKLTMYIV
-43 LFMIAGILSGAAIH
+43 LFMIAGILCGAAVH
-57 EYAAAELVKSYADN
+57 EYASKDSITAWATN

-96 VGIMKMGET
+96 VGIMRMGET
-105 STIGRVGGK
+105 STISRVGSK
-114 AMIWFVSSSVLSIL
+114 AMVWFISSSVLSIL
-128 VGLFIVTLQ
+128 VGLLVVTLE
-137 HPGAGM
+137 HPGRGL
-143 NLQVPAGDVQTGLA
+143 NLTVPAGSVETGLA

-162 LKSFIAHTFP
+162 LKNFIAHSIP
-172 TSIAGAMANNE
+172 TSIADAMSHNE

-190 SLFFGI
+190 SMFFGI

-224 GYVMYVAP
+224 GYVMLVAP

-239 SSVIATEGLGILLNY
+239 SSVVATQGLGILLNY

-259 GYYLAIVLTCLVLI
+259 GYYVAILLTCLVLLS
-273 GVGYMVLRRD
+273 VGYMVLKKST
-283 IFRLLTMLKD
+283 FTLLSMLKD

-313 QLTRFGCSRNIASF
+313 VLTRFGCSRSIASF

-348 MFIAQAYNVHLG
+348 MFIAQAYNIHLS

-402 ILLLMGIDHLL
+402 ILLLMGIDHFL

-424 NGVATAMLSKNEGLM
+424 NGIATAMLSKNEGEL
-439 DEPVEMGEE
+439 DAVPASTPVEQETQV
-448 IEA
+448 EA